1 MENAEDFM
9 DTLTAHDRWHELLST
24 RYVCEVCLTRYF
36 RPHHTCPACHRIG
49 YIRPLVSMLLT
60 VAHDDEDLRNMIAA
74 GQMVEAGAGSE
85 EGEGI

>member
-1 MENAEDFM
+1 
-9 DTLTAHDRWHELLST
+9 
-24 RYVCEVCLTRYF
+24 
-36 RPHHTCPACHRIG
+36 
-49 YIRPLVSMLLT
+49 MLLT